1 MPLVA
6 ELIGEHVGVW
16 EINGTGL
23 TPTLD
28 DP

>member
-16 EINGTGL
+16 SFVGTEL